1 MLLQELLGIDED
13 IYLIEESYTSQRNPE
28 LTLQYLN
35 RFLNFPDIENIRII
49 RVRQAGHTTGL
60 LFFNPADEDV
70 PVDFW
75 SVFTGAFAQP
85 ALKEKF
91 ETLAD
96 SLLNLTSP
104 EKDIELLHETWFNAV
119 NEYYSLM
126 LVNRNLCT
134 SCSVKP
140 ESYGNVFS
148 ENRIKRVAEILELLR
163 KKVITPPKAGCLRSA
178 VGMECQHS
186 HFTDPGL
193 TPPCNRNKQMYY
205 LPGARTGGVL
215 NPQRVMVMDAA
226 AVSRYFEPGSF
237 DAVMGFMLGGLVYEF
252 NKGLWVRIVRE
263 AVSVAADGAVLLFT
277 VSSKP
282 EIEILADALFRAGVD
297 GEIVDNTDSEG
308 AYDQWLFVGRRQ
320 KNTST

>member
-163 KKVITPPKAGCLRSA
+163 KKGYYPEGRLLEVCCGNGMSTLALYRSGLDPLA
-178 VGMECQHS
+178 IEINKCTICQ
-186 HFTDPGL
+186 GL
-193 TPPCNRNKQMYY
+193 EQ
-205 LPGARTGGVL
+205 GVL

-237 DAVMGFMLGGLVYEF
+237 DAVMGFMLGLVYEF

>member
-163 KKVITPPKAGCLRSA
+163 KKGYYPEGRLLEVCCGNGMSTLALYRSGLDPLA
-178 VGMECQHS
+178 IEINKCTICQ
-186 HFTDPGL
+186 GL
-193 TPPCNRNKQMYY
+193 EQ
-205 LPGARTGGVL
+205 GVL

-237 DAVMGFMLGGLVYEF
+237 DAVMGFMLGLVYEF

-282 EIEILADALFRAGVD
+282 EIEILADSLLRAGVE

-308 AYDQWLFVGRRQ
+308 AYDQWLFVGRKQ
-320 KNTST
+320 KSAFPIK

>member
-163 KKVITPPKAGCLRSA
+163 KKGYYPEGRLLEVCCGNGMSTLALYRSGLDPLA
-178 VGMECQHS
+178 IEINKCTICQ
-186 HFTDPGL
+186 GL
-193 TPPCNRNKQMYY
+193 EQ
-205 LPGARTGGVL
+205 GVL

-237 DAVMGFMLGGLVYEF
+237 DAVMGFMLGLVYEF

-297 GEIVDNTDSEG
+297 GETVDNTDSEG

>member
-163 KKVITPPKAGCLRSA
+163 KKGYSPEGRLLEVCCGNGMSTLALYRSGLDPLA
-178 VGMECQHS
+178 IEINKCTICQ
-186 HFTDPGL
+186 GL
-193 TPPCNRNKQMYY
+193 EQ
-205 LPGARTGGVL
+205 GVL

-237 DAVMGFMLGGLVYEF
+237 DAVMGFMRGLVYEF